1 MSTELNHFPTLPR
14 FGFKTAEQR
23 RSEKGMAG
31 YQNAVATIQKPNSLR
46 QKTSN
51 QNTWLNTWLRA
62 RKTKILIKMWMWIKS
77 SQENINPPTPDK
89 FFCTITPPQNVHKTR
104 EDALSEGKLIRSK
117 NSCRGFTM
125 GIGPTRG
132 INSPLPL
139 CSPGLVFAR

>member
-1 MSTELNHFPTLPR
+1 MSTELNHFPTIPR

-31 YQNAVATIQKPNSLR
+31 YQNAAATTQKPSSLR

-62 RKTKILIKMWMWIKS
+62 RKTKILNKMWMSIKS
-77 SQENINPPTPDK
+77 SQENINSHTPDK

-104 EDALSEGKLIRSK
+104 EDALSAGKPIRSE
-117 NSCRGFTM
+117 NSFRGVM
-125 GIGPTRG
+125 GIGPTRR
-132 INSPLPL
+132 INSLVPLR
-139 CSPGLVFAR
+139 SPSLVFAR